1 MFYLESGSS
10 DTEDADAMQNLLRQE
25 DERGECGERTREKK
39 LRHRMRRLTM
49 SSRNVFS
56 EKYATLLKRIE
67 PKIPENATQ
76 SLSSIFGGG
85 GIGAVGI
92 GGSVKR
98 YRKSRY
104 SLNKRTQPLT
114 IVRSVS
120 NNEGAGPPM
129 SQLALPR
136 MPDYQ
141 ENSHSAPDLEVNMRQ
156 EEVYHR
162 KFEYSTDST
171 ESMSL
176 IEPYATGR
184 QRRITA
190 SSDSDDYENESL
202 QIEEETLQDNWIK
215 PGETRSCENSQLDLT
230 PKRSTLLEDLK
241 SFSRRLGQLM
251 HLTPKP
257 RRPVS
262 KRSLLFANATPEHK
276 SYYCSQPE
284 LPTCQADD
292 WISPNLHAST
302 SMLQLNHLPSYESAP
317 IRRST
322 SLSRFASLR
331 CLKTELDI
339 DAVATGLM
347 AETPQPHLYPTPAPA
362 LCICPSTPTP
372 TEHEHISQLSR
383 AFVSYDPPRFE
394 LDLPVNISNSTNHCN
409 NNISSLLA
417 PCYSVSPSTIQNQ
430 QQQLRPSR
438 SSSDLQQ
445 QQQQQPQQLQQ
456 QQPQQQQQSQSP
468 APQGVLIPTTIATL
482 ESNANSK
489 RFASPIGIDGN
500 RLKLTPSPSKSGIS
514 GGANADSASTS
525 TTSTA
530 TTMVPAKEVGE
541 ICRRS
546 SDSDLSVTP
555 KGMLIRPV
563 CIASDNNI
571 CIYKSKIYLLF

>member
-10 DTEDADAMQNLLRQE
+10 DTEDADAMHNLLRQE

-39 LRHRMRRLTM
+39 LRHRMRRLTL

-76 SLSSIFGGG
+76 SLSNIFGGG

-104 SLNKRTQPLT
+104 SLNKRTQP

-120 NNEGAGPPM
+120 NNEGAGPTM
-129 SQLALPR
+129 SQLAVPR

-141 ENSHSAPDLEVNMRQ
+141 ENSHSAPDLEVDLQ
-156 EEVYHR
+156 HEEGFHR

-171 ESMSL
+171 ESLAL
-176 IEPYATGR
+176 IGPLPTGR

-190 SSDSDDYENESL
+190 SSDSEDDEIESL

-241 SFSRRLGQLM
+241 CFSRRLGQLM

-257 RRPVS
+257 RRLVS

-284 LPTCQADD
+284 LPTCQAED
-292 WISPNLHAST
+292 WTSPNLHAST
-302 SMLQLNHLPSYESAP
+302 SMLQLNHLPSYEAAP

-331 CLKTELDI
+331 CLNTKLDI
-339 DAVATGLM
+339 DSVTTGPI
-347 AETPQPHLYPTPAPA
+347 AEIPQPQLYPTPAPA

-430 QQQLRPSR
+430 QQQHRPSR

-445 QQQQQPQQLQQ
+445 QQQPLQLQQ
-456 QQPQQQQQSQSP
+456 QQQQQLQHQQQQQQSQSS
-468 APQGVLIPTTIATL
+468 APQGVLIPTTVATL
-482 ESNANSK
+482 ESNANYK
-489 RFASPIGIDGN
+489 RFAFPIGIDSN

-555 KGMLIRPV
+555 KGM
-563 CIASDNNI
+563 
-571 CIYKSKIYLLF
+571 